1 MSVMVRTL
9 PCGSVSFQK
18 KITAGFCPFAAE
30 KGVMTLGPVGVCL
43 QFDLQPPTTT
53 LVIKSH
59 ITFRIDL
66 SLSGFAT

>member
-1 MSVMVRTL
+1 
-9 PCGSVSFQK
+9 
-18 KITAGFCPFAAE
+18 
-30 KGVMTLGPVGVCL
+30 MTLGPVGVCP